1 MLQHVMVNMM
11 DREKCRAKY
20 STKEITDN
28 MICAGTERGGKDA
41 CQGDSG
47 GALFVRG
54 QGGRWVM
61 PGIVSWG
68 RGCGDAEY
76 PGVYTNVERFRG
88 WIERH
93 SRD

>member
-1 MLQHVMVNMM
+1 MM
-11 DREKCRAKY
+11 SREKCRSKY

-28 MICAGTERGGKDA
+28 MICAGSETGEKDACQDA

-61 PGIVSWG
+61 PWIVSWG
-68 RGCGDAEY
+68 RGCGDSEH
-76 PGVYTNVERFRG
+76 PGVYTSVGRYRG
-88 WIERH
+88 WVDRH